1 MDVGMNKNKLYIDI
15 ELDPSH
21 ERRTRPLS
29 PWPPAQPRGSDS
41 MATEDHCNHCFDV
54 LASHF
59 TRAAIPPEAF
69 PTDVQYPLFVTW
81 NKLGE
86 HGGVALRGC
95 IGAFYRTARLGV
107 PRSRGLLNV
116 AGCLKPL
123 PITSLKEYALTSA
136 LRDTRFN
143 PIAASELPYL
153 HCAHTRFHSN
163 RSSSPL
169 RGWPAAVC
177 YPDALRRLNQA
188 PSRS

>member
-1 MDVGMNKNKLYIDI
+1 
-15 ELDPSH
+15 
-21 ERRTRPLS
+21 
-29 PWPPAQPRGSDS
+29 
-41 MATEDHCNHCFDV
+41 MATEDHCIHCFDV

-59 TRAAIPPEAF
+59 TRAVIPPEAF
-69 PTDVQYPLFVTW
+69 PMDVQYPLFVTW

-86 HGGVALRGC
+86 HGGVDLRGC
-95 IGAFYRTARLGV
+95 IGAFHVTARLGV

-153 HCAHTRFHSN
+153 RCAHTSFYSHH
-163 RSSSPL
+163 SSSPL
-169 RGWPAAVC
+169 RDWPAAVC